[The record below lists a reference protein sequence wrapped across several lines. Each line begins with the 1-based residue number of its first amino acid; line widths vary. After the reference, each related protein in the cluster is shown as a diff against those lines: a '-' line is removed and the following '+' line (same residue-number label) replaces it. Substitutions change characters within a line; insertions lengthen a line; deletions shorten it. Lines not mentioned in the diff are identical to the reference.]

1 MSLRTPLGRARG
13 LGAAKDGVHHFIAQR
28 ATAIALVPLV
38 LWFVGSI
45 VFYAGADY
53 EAVRAYLAQPLV
65 AILMTLLILA
75 GFYHMRLGLQVV
87 VEDYIAS
94 DGLRIAL
101 LLFVNFAGIGLAV
114 ACLFAVLRISLTG

>member
-13 LGAAKDGVHHFIAQR
+13 LGAAKDGVDHFIYQR
-28 ATAIALVPLV
+28 ASAIALVPLV
-38 LWFVGSI
+38 AWFIGSI
-45 VFYAGADY
+45 VLYAGADY
-53 EAVRAYLAQPLV
+53 EAVRAYLAQPVV
-65 AILMTLLILA
+65 AVLMTLLILA
-75 GFYHMRLGLQVV
+75 GFWHMRLGLQVV

-101 LLFVNFAGIGLAV
+101 LLLVNFAGIGLAV